1 MYSDCKIY
9 LHSITSLTNNY
20 QTKFLIIN
28 LLKFTA
34 QSLTYSNQIEKDTDE
49 ESTLYKSQH

>member
-9 LHSITSLTNNY
+9 LHSITSLTNNC